1 MNKELGIKDL
11 IGLTIVAVKG
21 YKTPNS
27 KIVSPEFILFND
39 GETIMDLEEQDYYTY
54 HDCSSYARIITISKN
69 KERYDNIKNNTD
81 TISDSNTNI

>member
-21 YKTPNS
+21 YKILNS
-27 KIVSPEFILFND
+27 KRVPSEFILFSD

-54 HDCSSYARIITISKN
+54 HDCSSYARTITVSKN
-69 KERYDNIKNNTD
+69 KKRYDNILNNIDILDANTD
-81 TISDSNTNI
+81 L